1 MTNTEKRKGFTL
13 VELMVIIAI
22 IAILAIV
29 VFLVLNP
36 AEMLRRSRDAGRIS
50 SIGTIKAAIN
60 LYLVDVSTTN
70 MGVPGTCYLQYAGPA
85 APATVYEFPNTVPNE
100 AGPTTAYSLSSTSTL
115 ACGQWF
121 SSETNPPI
129 ASSSR
134 TISTAAA
141 GWIPIPLGLVS
152 NGAPIGQ
159 WPTDPAYTAGM
170 PSNGEQSAGRFFSYI
185 PGPSNGQYKLAAKME
200 SLQYS
205 QEGAN
210 DTESSDGGTDPA
222 IYEQGSNLSL

>member
-1 MTNTEKRKGFTL
+1 
-13 VELMVIIAI
+13 MV
-22 IAILAIV
+22 L
-29 VFLVLNP
+29 FRDKP
-36 AEMLRRSRDAGRIS
+36 ADRLLQPYNIDGGSRLD
-50 SIGTIKAAIN
+50 
-60 LYLVDVSTTN
+60 
-70 MGVPGTCYLQYAGPA
+70 
-85 APATVYEFPNTVPNE
+85 
-100 AGPTTAYSLSSTSTL
+100 
-115 ACGQWF
+115 
-121 SSETNPPI
+121 
-129 ASSSR
+129 
-134 TISTAAA
+134 
-141 GWIPIPLGLVS
+141 PIPLGLVS

-222 IYEQGSNLSL
+222 IYEQGFRTSRSDFL